1 MVAGT
6 PCQRELGT
14 LGWRR
19 SEEGEKQV
27 ECNSLWGREME
38 PRSGTWNLAVLGTR
52 RCMGFVRYIYLL
64 PNIKLLNCCHFC

>member
-19 SEEGEKQV
+19 SEKGEKQV
-27 ECNSLWGREME
+27 ECTSLGGRELEEVRHLE
-38 PRSGTWNLAVLGTR
+38 PGG
-52 RCMGFVRYIYLL
+52 VRD
-64 PNIKLLNCCHFC
+64 